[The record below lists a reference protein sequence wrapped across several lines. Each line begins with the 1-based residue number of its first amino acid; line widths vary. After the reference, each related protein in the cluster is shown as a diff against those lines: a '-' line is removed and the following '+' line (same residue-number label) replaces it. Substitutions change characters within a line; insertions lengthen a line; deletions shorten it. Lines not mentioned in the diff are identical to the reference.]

1 MAYQAK
7 IGLKASYGVPKLLP
21 ETDSTYQSY
30 VAFRGEFGEQKLIY
44 VLGIDEDPLQDI
56 SLFTNWQ
63 KLGAE
68 INKIEGVDT
77 VLSIANNLPSVYKDT
92 TLKKFNFSPVLN
104 EGNIPKTQEELE
116 IVAEEIYNLPFYR
129 NRLYNDTSGA
139 SLMFVTIDSDLFL
152 SKKRSLMIKPILEQV
167 DNFESNSGLK
177 VHLTGLP
184 YIRTV
189 MRDMVQS
196 ETVLFIVLAFLVV
209 TLVLFL
215 FFRTKNPVFA
225 SLLVVLIGVIWSLG
239 SLPLFGYE
247 VNVITSLIPPL
258 IIVIAVPNCIY
269 LINKYHSEYKVTHNK
284 EGSLIKMIQKIGSA
298 TLLTN
303 LTTAMGFFT
312 FVFTES
318 TILKEFGIVAAFNV
332 VCLFIIS
339 IVLIPIVLSYIQPPS
354 DRHLKHLD
362 HAWLQAIIDMLVRT
376 VSNYR
381 KFVYIITLAIVVV
394 GIIGISMIKT
404 TGNMTDD
411 LPEEHEVLGDLMWAE
426 KQFKGVMPFEVLVD
440 TRKKNYVKKDHVLK
454 KIDQLQET
462 LDARDEF
469 SAPLSVVEGMKFI
482 KQAFYNGDP
491 KKYELITKREKVFF
505 NSYLNDNSMIDS
517 SWLYNYVDTNWQKA
531 RINFNIKDIGTIEM
545 NKLIADI
552 RNDVDSIF
560 SPRKY
565 DVSFTGPSVVFLKG
579 TTYLTKNLFISLG
592 IAIAAVALLMAVLF
606 GSLRMIFISLVTN
619 FLPLILT
626 AAAMGFFEVPIKP
639 STILVFSIAFGISVD
654 DTIHFLA
661 KYRQE
666 LKAGSTMRIA
676 VLTSL
681 KETGVSMMYTSFIL
695 FFGFSVFISS
705 DFGAEIKRMTVEDL
719 STEWVNYDLNQQEG
733 LNYHYNIN
741 LKMKI
746 IDVSPNM
753 PKEIIYTDSKEVKD
767 GWEYQLDDK
776 GNVMKD
782 SLGND
787 IKKPK
792 FKIITAKVTERQMKK
807 TGRISGLIEFIDL
820 ETNQVLESSPITAD
834 ALFEHRFGTA
844 QGDLRALTDKSRK
857 LLKIKPLPFP
867 ADPDLLMDAS
877 ITLRNMTKDIIRNKR
892 NILY

>member
-1 MAYQAK
+1 MAQFILKNRILLLALLLIATVFMAYQAK
-7 IGLKASYGVPKLLP
+7 IGLRASYGVPRLLP
-21 ETDSTYQSY
+21 ETDSTYLSY
-30 VAFRGEFGEQKLIY
+30 VDFRSEFGEQKLIY
-44 VLGIDEDPLQDI
+44 VLGVDKDPLEDI
-56 SLFTNWQ
+56 GLFTSWQ
-63 KLGAE
+63 KLGEE
-68 INKIEGVDT
+68 INKISGVDT
-77 VLSIANNLPSVYKDT
+77 VLSVANNLPSVVKDT
-92 TLKKFNFSPVLN
+92 ALKKFDFSPIISKTEL
-104 EGNIPKTQEELE
+104 PKTAAELTE
-116 IVAEEIYNLPFYR
+116 YAEAVYNLPFYK
-129 NRLYNDTSGA
+129 NRLYNDTSGS

-152 SKKRSLMIKPILEQV
+152 SNKRSEMIVPIFEQV
-167 DNFESNSGLK
+167 EIFEKDTELK

-196 ETVLFIVLAFLVV
+196 ETLLFIILAFLVT

-225 SLLVVLIGVIWSLG
+225 SLTVVLIGVVWSLG

-269 LINKYHSEYKVTHNK
+269 LINKYHSEYKSSQDK
-284 EGSLIKMIQKIGSA
+284 EASLIKMIKKIGSA

-332 VCLFIIS
+332 ICLFIIS
-339 IVLIPIVLSYIQPPS
+339 IVTIPIILSYVKPPT

-362 HAWLQAIIDMLVRT
+362 HSWVQAIIDLLVRT
-376 VSNYR
+376 VSSYR
-381 KFVYIITLAIVVV
+381 KFVYLITVVIVIIGV
-394 GIIGISMIKT
+394 IGISMIET

-411 LPEEHEVLGDLMWAE
+411 LPENHKVIDDLKWAE
-426 KQFKGVMPFEVLVD
+426 NQFKGVMPFEVVVD
-440 TRKKNYVKKDHVLK
+440 TRKKNYVKKDHILK
-454 KIDQLQET
+454 KIDQLQSA
-462 LDARDEF
+462 LIKRKEF

-491 KKYELITKREKVFF
+491 KKYDLISKREKVFF
-505 NSYLNDNSMIDS
+505 NSYLNDNNMIDS
-517 SWLYNYVDTNWQKA
+517 NWLYSYVDTNWQRA
-531 RINFNIKDIGTIEM
+531 RINFNIKDIGTKEM
-545 NKLIADI
+545 DKLLVDI
-552 RNDVDSIF
+552 QSDVDSIF

-565 DVSFTGPSVVFLKG
+565 DVAFTGPSLVFLKG
-579 TTYLTKNLFISLG
+579 TTYLSMNLFISLG
-592 IAIAAVALLMAVLF
+592 IAIGAVALLMALLF
-606 GSLRMIFISLVTN
+606 RSLRMIFISLITN

-666 LKAGSTMRIA
+666 LKATGHMGMA

-705 DFGAEIKRMTVEDL
+705 DFGGA
-719 STEWVNYDLNQQEG
+719 Q
-733 LNYHYNIN
+733 
-741 LKMKI
+741 
-746 IDVSPNM
+746 
-753 PKEIIYTDSKEVKD
+753 
-767 GWEYQLDDK
+767 
-776 GNVMKD
+776 
-782 SLGND
+782 SLGFLVSFTLLVAMLANLFILPSFLLSQHKSD
-787 IKKPK
+787 K
-792 FKIITAKVTERQMKK
+792 KK
-807 TGRISGLIEFIDL
+807 THK
-820 ETNQVLESSPITAD
+820 N
-834 ALFEHRFGTA
+834 
-844 QGDLRALTDKSRK
+844 RK
-857 LLKIKPLPFP
+857 VPVNAK
-867 ADPDLLMDAS
+867 
-877 ITLRNMTKDIIRNKR
+877 N
-892 NILY
+892 